1 MFLSISQIMNA
12 PASPS
17 HDIACMTTNTKT
29 RKLPKRGFS
38 VWRRQSQFSAAL
50 GFALEPFIDAVKPI
64 SHHGEDGIVGR
75 RLSAS
80 HEFFGGMAIAL
91 RGEVGDQREGSNF
104 SAMASSRV
112 TVFQFLAVP
121 EFFSILSSSG
131 GSFERPMPLGK

>member
-91 RGEVGDQREGSNF
+91 ADTVTRLLDARNF
-104 SAMASSRV
+104 ASS
-112 TVFQFLAVP
+112 
-121 EFFSILSSSG
+121 EISG
-131 GSFERPMPLGK
+131 KLPASLPWRAAG